1 MNPFDVLV
9 EDIFKAR
16 DFTETCMVSG
26 VRHICVASPIM
37 AEEAFTDYGSNPG
50 VSFKLTIKKITSIQR
65 GSRVLYRNSE
75 YKVARFEEDSAG
87 LTIDLY
93 LQSITA
99 A

>member
-9 EDIFKAR
+9 EDIFKAK
-16 DFTETCMVSG
+16 DFTETCMISG
-26 VRHICVASPIM
+26 VRHVCVASPIM
-37 AEEAFTDYGSNPG
+37 AEEMFTDYGSNPG
-50 VSFKLTIKKITSIQR
+50 VSFKLTIKKITEIKR
-65 GSRVLYRNSE
+65 GNRVLYRNSE